1 MGILS
6 EFRAFALRGN
16 VVDLAVGVIIGA
28 AFNSVVQSVVNDL
41 FSPVLGILVG
51 GVDFSNLAVTLR
63 PAQGETEAVLWRFGA
78 FINALISFLITAWAV
93 FLLVKGMNTLSRKQ
107 AEEPAPPPAP
117 STTDTLLG
125 EIRDLL
131 AVQQGKATAAE

>member
-1 MGILS
+1 MKILA

-28 AFNSVVQSVVNDL
+28 AFNGVVQSVVNDL
-41 FSPVLGILVG
+41 LSPLLGLAVG
-51 GVDFSNLAVTLR
+51 GIDFSALAIELKAAAGDK
-63 PAQGETEAVLWRFGA
+63 PAVLWKFGA
-78 FINALISFLITAWAV
+78 FLNAVVSFLITAWAV
-93 FLLVKGMNTLSRKQ
+93 FLMVKAMNSLNRKQ
-107 AEEPAPPPAP
+107 AQEPSPPPAP

-131 AVQQGKATAAE
+131 ALPSRSAAE

>member
-1 MGILS
+1 MKIVE

-41 FSPVLGILVG
+41 FSPVLGLLVG
-51 GVDFSNLAVTLR
+51 GADFSALSFTLR
-63 PAQGETEAVLWRFGA
+63 PAVGEAEAVLWRYGA

-93 FLLVKGMNTLSRKQ
+93 FLMVKGMNSLSRKQ
-107 AEEPAPPPAP
+107 AVEPTPPPAP
-117 STTDTLLG
+117 STTDALLG

-131 AVQQGKATAAE
+131 ARPSRTTTE

>member
-1 MGILS
+1 MSIIT
-6 EFRAFALRGN
+6 EFRQFALRGN

-28 AFNSVVQSVVNDL
+28 AFNGVVQSVVNDL
-41 FSPVLGILVG
+41 ISPILGILIG
-51 GVDFSNLAVTLR
+51 GVDFSGLAVTLGDKPVR
-63 PAQGETEAVLWRFGA
+63 YGA
-78 FINALISFLITAWAV
+78 FINATISFLITAWAV

-107 AEEPAPPPAP
+107 AEEPAPPPAA

-131 AVQQGKATAAE
+131 ADNRAKATAAE

>member
-1 MGILS
+1 MKLLE

-28 AFNSVVQSVVNDL
+28 AFNGVVQSVVNDL
-41 FSPVLGILVG
+41 LSPVLGLAVG
-51 GVDFSNLAVTLR
+51 GIDFSALAVQLK
-63 PAQGETEAVLWRFGA
+63 AAEGEAPAVLWRYGA
-78 FINALISFLITAWAV
+78 FLNALVSFLITAWAV
-93 FLLVKGMNTLSRKQ
+93 FLMVKAMNSLNRKQ
-107 AEEPAPPPAP
+107 AAEPAPPPAP

-131 AVQQGKATAAE
+131 ATPSRSAAE

>member
-1 MGILS
+1 MSILT
-6 EFRAFALRGN
+6 EFRQFALRGN

-41 FSPVLGILVG
+41 FSPILGVLVG
-51 GVDFSNLAVTLR
+51 GVDFSALAVTLR
-63 PAQGETEAVLWRFGA
+63 PAEGETEAVLWRYGA
-78 FINALISFLITAWAV
+78 FFNALISFLITAWAV
-93 FLLVKGMNTLSRKQ
+93 FLLVKAMNSLSRKQ
-107 AEEPAPPPAP
+107 AEQPAPPPAA

-131 AVQQGKATAAE
+131 ADNRAKATAAE